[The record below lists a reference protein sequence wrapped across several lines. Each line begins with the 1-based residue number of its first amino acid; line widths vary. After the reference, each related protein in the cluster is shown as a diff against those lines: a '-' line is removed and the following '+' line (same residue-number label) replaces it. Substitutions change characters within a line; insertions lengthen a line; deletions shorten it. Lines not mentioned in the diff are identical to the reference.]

1 MPAQSSDLVL
11 IQRGTT
17 LYKASAGEIAALASG
32 GGGGSD
38 PWGYIHLT
46 ADAAVTTT
54 AFQNVSGMSFS
65 AASNTLY
72 EVEAFGA
79 YKTAA
84 TTTGIA
90 LALGIPSGSV
100 VGLNVVTISATA
112 LGGVQQIA
120 TGDTTGATTG
130 VATANT
136 NTPILCKWLVA
147 IGGTGGTVQ
156 LRARSEVASS
166 AATLVGGLF
175 MLKRRAL

>member
-1 MPAQSSDLVL
+1 MPAQGSDLVL

-38 PWGYIHLT
+38 PWGYTHLT

-54 AFQNVSGMSFS
+54 AFQDVSGMSFGV
-65 AASNTLY
+65 AANTIY

-84 TTTGIA
+84 NTTGIA
-90 LALGIPSGSV
+90 LALNIPSGSV
-100 VGLNVVTISATA
+100 VGLNVVSTSATA
-112 LGGVQQIA
+112 LGGAQQIA
-120 TGDTTGATTG
+120 SGTTTGATTG

-136 NTPILCKWLVA
+136 NTPILCNWLIA
-147 IGGTGGTVQ
+147 IGGTGGTVH
-156 LRARSEVASS
+156 LRARSEVANS
-166 AATLVGGLF
+166 AVTLVGGLF